1 MFSANHGDDRH
12 GHIEESSFLYNDQT
26 GILRNTMLTPESEIK
41 VEASTAKDNLH
52 PFGSFDTLGIYKEYD
67 DSGLSSI
74 QPDEE
79 NGNSD
84 HGGNHGA
91 SKDDVSII
99 SSTFNATSA
108 PSNAASQSPIP
119 TPNFAQLAINQQVIA
134 PRMNTAGQS
143 NSHALP
149 SPLQHQILADPPQHN
164 GTPEKELLKRKRL
177 VVFNI

>member
-1 MFSANHGDDRH
+1 
-12 GHIEESSFLYNDQT
+12 
-26 GILRNTMLTPESEIK
+26 MLTPESEIK
-41 VEASTAKDNLH
+41 VEANTAKDNVH

-91 SKDDVSII
+91 SKDDISII

-108 PSNAASQSPIP
+108 PSNATSQSPIP
-119 TPNFAQLAINQQVIA
+119 TPNFAQLAMNQQATV
-134 PRMNTAGQS
+134 PRVNTAGQS
-143 NSHALP
+143 NPHALP
-149 SPLQHQILADPPQHN
+149 SPLQHQLLADPQHHN
-164 GTPEKELLKRKRL
+164 RTPEKELVKRKRSAL
-177 VVFNI
+177 LHICVYF